1 MSILKVFLRMIKE
14 NFYDDIEFNIVGI
27 DEVGRGALCGPVVS
41 CAIQLKKTILKQS
54 FITEI
59 DDSKKLKE
67 NKRNELASLI
77 KKFSIFSYG
86 ICSNKIIDK
95 INILQATNLSMKK
108 AYENLRNTDNKV
120 KIDGVKSF
128 FLNDKTEFIKG
139 GDSKSVVIAAAS
151 ILAKSF
157 RDAMMEKYSHEFPGY
172 SLEKNKGYG
181 SKSHLLAIKKMGI
194 TSIHRKSFAPIK
206 NLLF

>member
-1 MSILKVFLRMIKE
+1 MIQETFYADIQE
-14 NFYDDIEFNIVGI
+14 NIIGI

-41 CAIQLKKTILKQS
+41 CAVQLNKKILKQS
-54 FITEI
+54 FLKEI
-59 DDSKKLKE
+59 DDSKKINE
-67 NKRNELASLI
+67 IKRNQLANLI

>member
-108 AYENLRNTDNKV
+108 AYQSLGNNESRV
-120 KIDGVKSF
+120 KIDGIESF
-128 FLNDKTEFIKG
+128 FLNNRTKFVKN

-151 ILAKSF
+151 ILAKSY
-157 RDAMMEKYSHEFPGY
+157 RDNIMIRYSSEFPGY

-181 SKSHLLAIKKMGI
+181 SKIHLLAIEKLGI
-194 TSIHRKSFAPIK
+194 TPIHRKSFAPIK

>member
-1 MSILKVFLRMIKE
+1 MIQETFYADIQE
-14 NFYDDIEFNIVGI
+14 NIIGI

-41 CAIQLKKTILKQS
+41 CAVQLNKKILKQS
-54 FITEI
+54 FLKEI
-59 DDSKKLKE
+59 DDSKKINE
-67 NKRNELASLI
+67 IKRNQLANLI

-108 AYENLRNTDNKV
+108 AYENLGNTDNKV

-139 GDSKSVVIAAAS
+139 GDNKSVVIAAAS

>member
-1 MSILKVFLRMIKE
+1 MIQETFYADIQE
-14 NFYDDIEFNIVGI
+14 NIIGI

-41 CAIQLKKTILKQS
+41 CAVQLNKKILKQS
-54 FITEI
+54 FLKEI
-59 DDSKKLKE
+59 DDSKKINE
-67 NKRNELASLI
+67 IKRNQLANLI

-108 AYENLRNTDNKV
+108 AYENLGNTDNKV

>member
-1 MSILKVFLRMIKE
+1 MIQETFYADIQE
-14 NFYDDIEFNIVGI
+14 NIIGI

-41 CAIQLKKTILKQS
+41 CAVQLNKKILKQS
-54 FITEI
+54 FLKEI
-59 DDSKKLKE
+59 DDSKKINE
-67 NKRNELASLI
+67 IKRNQLANLI

-86 ICSNKIIDK
+86 ICSNQIIDK

>member
-1 MSILKVFLRMIKE
+1 MIQETFYADIQE
-14 NFYDDIEFNIVGI
+14 NIIGI

-41 CAIQLKKTILKQS
+41 CAVQLNKKILKQS
-54 FITEI
+54 FLKEI
-59 DDSKKLKE
+59 DDSKKINE
-67 NKRNELASLI
+67 IKRNQLANLI

-139 GDSKSVVIAAAS
+139 GDNKSVVIAAAS

-157 RDAMMEKYSHEFPGY
+157 RDAMMEKYSHEFP
-172 SLEKNKGYG
+172 
-181 SKSHLLAIKKMGI
+181 
-194 TSIHRKSFAPIK
+194 
-206 NLLF
+206 

>member
-1 MSILKVFLRMIKE
+1 MIKE
-14 NFYDDIEFNIVGI
+14 NFYDDVGFNIVGI

-41 CAIQLKKTILKQS
+41 CAVQLKKTIMKQS

-67 NKRNELASLI
+67 NKRNELACLI
-77 KKFSIFSYG
+77 KKFSTFSYG

-108 AYENLRNTDNKV
+108 AYQSLGNNESKV
-120 KIDGVKSF
+120 KIDGIESF
-128 FLNDKTEFIKG
+128 FLNNRTQFVKN
-139 GDSKSVVIAAAS
+139 GDNKSVVIAAAS
-151 ILAKSF
+151 ILAKSY
-157 RDAMMEKYSHEFPGY
+157 RDNIMIRYSNEFPGY

-181 SKSHLLAIKKMGI
+181 SKIHLLAIKKLGI
-194 TSIHRKSFAPIK
+194 TPIHRKSFAPIK
-206 NLLF
+206 SLLF

>member
-1 MSILKVFLRMIKE
+1 
-14 NFYDDIEFNIVGI
+14 
-27 DEVGRGALCGPVVS
+27 
-41 CAIQLKKTILKQS
+41 
-54 FITEI
+54 
-59 DDSKKLKE
+59 
-67 NKRNELASLI
+67 
-77 KKFSIFSYG
+77 
-86 ICSNKIIDK
+86 
-95 INILQATNLSMKK
+95 MKK

>member
-1 MSILKVFLRMIKE
+1 MIQETFYADIQE
-14 NFYDDIEFNIVGI
+14 NIIGI

-41 CAIQLKKTILKQS
+41 CAVQLNKKILKQS
-54 FITEI
+54 FLKEI
-59 DDSKKLKE
+59 DDSKKINE
-67 NKRNELASLI
+67 IKRNQLANLI

-139 GDSKSVVIAAAS
+139 GDNKSVVIAAAS